1 MRPNISSYEMA
12 EALEECVKQI
22 VSTAKSVLEKTPP
35 ELSAD
40 ISTSGIIM
48 TGGGALLKGL
58 DKRIEE
64 ATGIKVIVADDPLS
78 CVARGTGSSLSTLDI
93 LETGGTFKRKK
104 K

>member
-1 MRPNISSYEMA
+1 
-12 EALEECVKQI
+12 
-22 VSTAKSVLEKTPP
+22 
-35 ELSAD
+35 
-40 ISTSGIIM
+40 M

-93 LETGGTFKRKK
+93 LETGGTFKKRNKK
-104 K
+104 